1 MKEIFE
7 KYIDKK
13 LSRISTDF
21 IDLNSGSIHREI
33 GGYPNNN
40 HRMPECCEVMYS
52 KMKGNDSIISSPPKG
67 KGASLTIRYFK
78 QNHQN

>member
-1 MKEIFE
+1 
-7 KYIDKK
+7 
-13 LSRISTDF
+13 
-21 IDLNSGSIHREI
+21 
-33 GGYPNNN
+33 
-40 HRMPECCEVMYS
+40 MPECCEVMYS

>member
-33 GGYPNNN
+33 GGYPNG
-40 HRMPECCEVMYS
+40 C
-52 KMKGNDSIISSPPKG
+52 
-67 KGASLTIRYFK
+67 
-78 QNHQN
+78 QNVVK